1 MRKINGY
8 YASKNINKDREFTTT
23 LLINDGS
30 LCLWLTDFS
39 IVIDS
44 NDFSNH

>member
-1 MRKINGY
+1 MFKRVVNLHMKITFYEMINGY

-30 LCLWLTDFS
+30 LCL
-39 IVIDS
+39 
-44 NDFSNH
+44 